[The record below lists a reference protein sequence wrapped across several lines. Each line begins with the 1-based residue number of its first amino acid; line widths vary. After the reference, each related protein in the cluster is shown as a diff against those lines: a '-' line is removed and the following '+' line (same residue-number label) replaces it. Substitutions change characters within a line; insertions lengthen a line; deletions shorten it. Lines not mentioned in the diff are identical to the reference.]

1 METKLARHLKP
12 GDKFRRYQIVRTTMD
27 LFNPGAGFKHQKG
40 HIGGVVEKVE
50 WESIDSIKFTF
61 VEGTDFLR
69 NFKNPRQR
77 EALEYRV
84 GWERLQPN
92 DEVQV
97 Y

>member
-12 GDKFRRYQIVRTTMD
+12 GDKFRRYQVVKMFLNLERGGID
-27 LFNPGAGFKHQKG
+27 KQKG

-50 WESIDSIKFTF
+50 WKNINSIKFTF

-69 NFKNPRQR
+69 NFKNPA
-77 EALEYRV
+77 ALDVGYEY
-84 GWERLQPN
+84 LHPN
-92 DEVQV
+92 DEVEV

>member
-27 LFNPGAGFKHQKG
+27 LFNPRAGFRHEKG

-50 WESIDSIKFTF
+50 WKKIDSIKFTF

-69 NFKNPRQR
+69 NYKNPH
-77 EALEYRV
+77 AYTVGHEY
-84 GWERLQPN
+84 LHPD
-92 DEVQV
+92 DEVEV